1 MENKLYGKFPNEPN
15 EKEKLPSS
23 FWYFLT
29 IVAIIAGA
37 VVWNCTHKKS
47 YPGESRIKDSIVERA
62 ADRDT
67 IIQDVRKSSSK
78 AAKKSDSIIKT
89 LQTEPWRLEEK
100 DLEDSLVREYL
111 RNYKYQ

>member
-1 MENKLYGKFPNEPN
+1 MQNKP
-15 EKEKLPSS
+15 KEKMPSS

-29 IVAIIAGA
+29 IVAIIVGA
-37 VVWNCTHKKS
+37 VVWNCTHKKI
-47 YPGESRIKDSIVERA
+47 YPDEQKIQDSIGKHT

-67 IIQDVRKSSSK
+67 IIQDVRESSSK
-78 AAKKSDSIIKT
+78 AAKKSDSIIRT
-89 LQTEPWRLEEK
+89 LQTEPWKLEEK